1 MPLSMLTDTDEE
13 GHFQLS
19 RGDLVVV
26 RVAATN
32 QLGTGD
38 YSDPNT
44 VGAYV

>member
-1 MPLSMLTDTDEE
+1 MPLAILTDTDVEA
-13 GHFQLS
+13 HFQLS

-32 QLGTGD
+32 QLGTGE

-44 VGAYV
+44 VGAHV